1 MPHCII
7 EYTPNLPIDTTGL
20 LQTAH
25 QVMIDS
31 GLFGVAD
38 IKTRAFVVNDY
49 VLGAS
54 SVGEGNFIHIIIR
67 LLDGRTIA
75 QKQALTS
82 NMAKTLRARLQNVPS
97 ITVDIIDMVRES
109 YAKDVV

>member
-7 EYTPNLPIDTTGL
+7 EYTPNSAIAVSELVTTV
-20 LQTAH
+20 H

-31 GLFGVAD
+31 GLFDTAA
-38 IKTRAFVVNDY
+38 IKTRAYAVNDY

-54 SVGEGNFIHIIIR
+54 APQQSDFIHIIIR
-67 LLDGRTIA
+67 LLDGRTMA

-82 NMAKTLRARLQNVPS
+82 SMAKTLRTHLPTVAS
-97 ITVDIIDMVRES
+97 ITVDIVDMLRET

>member
-7 EYTPNLPIDTTGL
+7 EYTPNTPIDTREL

-38 IKTRAFVVNDY
+38 IKTRAVLVNDF

-54 SVGEGNFIHIIIR
+54 SVNEGDFVHVTVR
-67 LLDGRTIA
+67 LLDGRTMA

-82 NMAKTLRARLQNVPS
+82 SMVKTLRTRLPEVS
-97 ITVDIIDMVRES
+97 CITTDIIDMVRDS

>member
-7 EYTPNLPIDTTGL
+7 EYTPNLSMDTAEL

-25 QVMIDS
+25 QVMMDS

-54 SVGEGNFIHIIIR
+54 SVG
-67 LLDGRTIA
+67 
-75 QKQALTS
+75 
-82 NMAKTLRARLQNVPS
+82 
-97 ITVDIIDMVRES
+97 
-109 YAKDVV
+109 

>member
-7 EYTPNLPIDTTGL
+7 EYTPNIPMDTAEL

-38 IKTRAFVVNDY
+38 IKT
-49 VLGAS
+49 L
-54 SVGEGNFIHIIIR
+54 IHIIIR

-82 NMAKTLRARLQNVPS
+82 NMAKTLRARLPNVPS
-97 ITVDIIDMVRES
+97 ITVDIIDMVREC

>member
-7 EYTPNLPIDTTGL
+7 EYTPNLPMDTAEL

-82 NMAKTLRARLQNVPS
+82 NMAKTLRARLPNVPS
-97 ITVDIIDMVRES
+97 ITVDIIDMVREC

>member
-7 EYTPNLPIDTTGL
+7 EYTPNLPIDTTEL

-38 IKTRAFVVNDY
+38 IKTR
-49 VLGAS
+49 
-54 SVGEGNFIHIIIR
+54 EI
-67 LLDGRTIA
+67 GRA
-75 QKQALTS
+75 H
-82 NMAKTLRARLQNVPS
+82 V
-97 ITVDIIDMVRES
+97 
-109 YAKDVV
+109 